1 MKTKKLFNSIC
12 LTFVLIG
19 ALIGGLFL
27 SGEKNF
33 ISSDA
38 AFTEY
43 TEITNNLPEYLN
55 REGGIART
63 SDDSI
68 ILLDATTNNTFSL
81 SIAADENDKITGT
94 GENDDKQNYSYK
106 ISDTEYYY
114 FNFTNA
120 LSLYKDVTN
129 QQDYTNETNLLISAP
144 ISDFAKANDN
154 AFTVDEL
161 SVPPQ
166 QLNIKFNIGSTF
178 EQDGNTVTLEEGLYT
193 LVIPMTRWYTN
204 DGGLTHTTDS
214 SDTVQIEYTF
224 MIFNSSTYF
233 NSTTGLQNATMSNTE
248 NVTLTNNSGYSMFY
262 YYNYTST
269 SLPKFS
275 YNPYVYQ
282 ITVNFTD
289 YNQNSFY
296 RKVEYN
302 GSGFDIKDSNGDLVS
317 EGEEYIMTG
326 YNNDNGQAYI
336 TFNELGTYDISF
348 EYLYRVEDS
357 NEIFELPFDQLQSD
371 SSLIQYNKAQ
381 RLYIYGYQTMYTN
394 FNEPVDSAT
403 NQRQSREL
411 KTISEDKTTFEQSAD
426 ITALF
431 MADGSAPAQHSSSQ
445 YAIRNGNN
453 NLQSAIQAFL
463 RGNNAPSPVTTN
475 QVPIRFL
482 SNVNLKTG
490 TGTGNEN
497 AASWIFSVSGSGTSL
512 TLASS
517 SAFTNEN
524 QNTPG
529 TYVYIIQY
537 QFDSYLG
544 EGGVQQSAY
553 YHYQIFYFQITNET
567 PAVTVVDENGNNFST
582 TRYTNKSVYLI
593 NESTD
598 SPYNADV
605 TIEVNIYDYV
615 TRQSQT
621 IEFASLQ
628 NFDRSTYTYYS
639 SLYGEEAPSAHIG
652 KEAVYI
658 DSKSKNANRRFTISY
673 RSTMTSNNS
682 YTFTIDTDEIS
693 FASPRLAEEGSD
705 GSYSLG
711 RDITAPTTNSPFA
724 FVWNEKASE
733 ATTYGYVKYFPLEA
747 IDYYDLSNLQL
758 LLNQLLTIGVVPV
771 SYKIDFANSS
781 AWSPI
786 SNAYGLSTIAGTSV
800 KTDAGLY
807 LIEVYDIA
815 GNVGYD
821 IFVLDNTEPRFI
833 KLTESD
839 ESGTGIYIT
848 SLEILS
854 ASDVIAVSDAIETL
868 SINWGDYKGIILQ
881 NSTVSTFDNITP
893 YEYAYMV
900 EDDAAKTALKDA
912 LNSYTNTAENSNI
925 RYLSQLSKFGNVDT
939 GLPYA
944 SNYLVIEI
952 DDNFAVKDA
961 GSDNFTLQSGNSFT
975 LELMS
980 DGVANEGTYQFL
992 VRDASNTRS
1001 GGNALSSLQSF
1012 PSAILSVTV
1021 TSDSSRLFITD
1032 ETGNILTQAGF
1043 SLTGN
1048 FYENEND
1055 ELSKIQGNGFTIS
1068 ENLTYRYAYY
1078 SPTTNDASIYLS
1090 YVPFVSDDF
1099 TVALITLKHY
1109 EYKPVI
1115 GSENTESEN
1124 TESGNTE
1131 SENTKSG
1138 NVAYYD
1144 IDMKNPSSSITVFDI
1159 SQTPSGNTGEEQT
1172 FKIALG
1178 TSDYPLAGR
1187 YVITR
1192 TYQTQNDENVYDY
1205 NVYDY
1210 YERTITIDIDPYNL
1224 ITPIEPVTSTENS
1237 EDGTSTLKSWY
1248 ESLVGGEIVLSMYSG
1263 AEQSSIQVSFP
1274 FNQDGDVS
1282 DSFYN
1287 GEWTEGQ
1294 ENQIPTISVEG
1305 SKLPMSLNI
1314 PQYKYTTKASYNEE
1328 NNSFSVE
1335 ENNNLSYYG
1344 NAYIEPQGNLEN
1356 PSSYIVYVENIP
1368 VETFESYDDAVDYLN
1383 SASITPYEVLAVVE
1397 FTETNGQTQYYSTN
1411 GTTNNG
1417 YLVFYNASMDG
1428 VDDGGFPTVSDQEEA
1443 GPFYQAGRYIVT
1455 LYQASN
1461 QAASSSFRRFYRFAF
1476 EITSQAP
1483 EAEVINASTGEI
1495 LTEVTPPQTSNGVT
1509 TMTYYTNSNSLRFEW
1524 EVPTSEYLAKIDES
1538 AIAVSYHSSASD
1550 ATGTAITS
1558 FNISGTNTRSF
1569 NIDLTESQI
1578 TQDGAYLTVTM
1589 QFEGHD
1595 TLYYNQLQI
1604 IVRFDTTAPTENLQ
1618 TLISN
1623 YAKSTSE
1630 QLDSAYLWANAREN
1644 YTFSES
1650 STNGSDSDAVAYSY
1664 TPSAGNYRGFAFTV
1678 TGDFFTT
1685 TLNNTLSSATFN
1697 GTQEVYYRRIGETDN
1712 ETDNYLQSF
1721 VSATT
1726 KDTFVPS
1733 AFIQYDNNPPSAPE
1747 GYGVYEI
1754 VEIDAAGNM
1763 VTYLVNYID
1772 SENLN
1777 NAMTFERLSSS
1788 DNTLT
1793 TIVADAQ
1800 ILQGANFY
1808 SGTGM
1813 SITSLDYQ
1821 NNPWGFYSVTL
1832 NDGATSHYMLS
1843 PALSDNQI
1851 YQVSELNGQ
1860 KVLSAVNLS
1869 QVFPASIASSSSKH
1883 SMVFGDSLSGQTH
1896 RVYMTIMNANL
1907 ITNTISGNENQ
1918 AILEITVPTSA
1929 QVASTTIGHV
1939 YPVSIEVYQFVNG
1952 NWQTSPLFA
1961 SSQTEAS
1968 YGTWTPSTSVDGNIT
1983 ISTISS
1989 ASSDILRIT
1998 VNIGSNTKIRYNITD
2013 NFGNEITIIQIANE
2027 PSFNEITG
2035 GNYVYT
2041 IEQGG
2046 NDTLY
2051 LADQSLTF
2059 SYNTQLYGSVI
2070 EAYINNAWQPYG
2082 GFTESTS
2089 NYIRSM
2095 TFTSSAVTYNDVYRI
2110 SIYDAEDDEHAEE
2123 PLRTVYLKLYNAL
2136 PEYSETRNT
2145 ANINHNYLQMRDR
2158 NGEVLTGGIT
2168 MPGQSVSFRGQLL
2181 TANALSFT
2189 TYSQNVTL
2197 SFTDGQA
2204 LVSSSDTFNQF
2215 STLGYSV
2222 YLYDEANN
2230 DWINLNEFYEG
2241 YQFSG
2246 PGQYTILVKY
2256 DDGQFSEENF
2266 FTNMCK
2272 LFYLEILDSS
2282 TIYYHITVDGVEVEK
2297 SEILYTNSSG
2307 RTFESTYIV
2316 GVSYDDNSRVNI
2328 AWNEDEELGLTYSIT
2343 AQYSV
2348 ADGVYV
2354 EEYSYNCT
2362 TSSGYFAIIY
2372 IAPSTNFVTTLS
2384 YEDSTGSLAQI
2395 EGNSLSVYAT
2405 EAETNFDRLKINFRS
2420 YYGISQNRVNVRVEK
2435 YVNGSYMAI
2444 DVATYSSTSELSYF
2458 YLDRA
2463 GSYRIY
2469 FEDSCEPAN
2478 THMFGNNSYLTVTF
2492 ISEVPFFIS
2501 YEVDTGEVDES
2512 GQPITETYVGEKVQR
2527 AVYNHPVTINL
2538 YNISNYFQG
2547 YPTITVRRNGQT
2559 MTISNPN
2566 ATSYTFSDPGY
2577 YSISFSA
2584 ISRENGMAIRQ
2595 NEYNFTIINSEES
2608 RYAYSFANYQNYYV
2622 KSIVRDGVDI
2632 TQSLMDLTDFD
2643 TIVIDGSRYLSEF
2656 VLSFGDEQ
2664 TGAGRYQITI
2674 SSNQSALSS
2683 ILQEDFTFDVWIN
2696 SATPPLTIS
2705 VAEGGSTSGTIT
2717 VTLNVQNFYNAI
2729 GDSYIVVGQNTYQ
2742 FNSSTLSSYGEV
2754 ATFEINTTGTWYIQ
2768 VYSASENLL
2777 YSYKVYRTEPL
2788 NVFSIIAIVI
2798 AVIVLIIIIIITIRL
2813 RKRQRVK

>member
-81 SIAADENDKITGT
+81 SIATDTIAGT
-94 GENDDKQNYSYK
+94 GDNSGKTNYAYK

-144 ISDFAKANDN
+144 ISDFAKENKNA
-154 AFTVDEL
+154 AFTVDGL

-166 QLNIKFNIGSTF
+166 QLNIQFNIGSSF
-178 EQDGNTVTLEEGLYT
+178 KQDGNTVTLEEGLYT

-269 SLPKFS
+269 SLPQFS

-317 EGEEYIMTG
+317 EGEEYIMAG
-326 YNNDNGQAYI
+326 YNDDNGQAYI
-336 TFNELGTYDISF
+336 TFNELGSYDISF

-381 RLYIYGYQTMYTN
+381 RLCIYGYQTMYTN

-431 MADGSAPAQHSSSQ
+431 MANENAPAQHSSSQ

-453 NLQSAIQAFL
+453 NLQSAIQTFL
-463 RGNNAPSPVTTN
+463 QGESAPSPVTTN

-605 TIEVNIYDYV
+605 TIEVNIYDYM
-615 TRQSQT
+615 TGQSQT
-621 IEFASLQ
+621 VAFASLGT
-628 NFDRSTYTYYS
+628 FDKSTYTYFE
-639 SLYGEEAPSAHIG
+639 SLYGEKAPSAHIG
-652 KEAVYI
+652 KEAVHI
-658 DSKSKNANRRFTISY
+658 DSESANANRRFTISY

-682 YTFTIDTDEIS
+682 YTFTIDTNEIS

-705 GSYSLG
+705 GNYSLG

-733 ATTYGYVKYFPLEA
+733 ATTYGYVKYFPLKA
-747 IDYYDLSNLQL
+747 IDYYNNKNITSNLQL

-833 KLTESD
+833 KITEAD
-839 ESGTGIYIT
+839 TT

-854 ASDVIAVSDAIETL
+854 ASDVIAVSDATV

-881 NSTVSTFDNITP
+881 NSTESTFDNIAP
-893 YEYAYMV
+893 YEYANLIV
-900 EDDAAKTALKDA
+900 DSKAAREALENT
-912 LNSYTNTAENSNI
+912 LTTYTNTAENSNI
-925 RYLSQLSKFGNVDT
+925 RYLSQLSSFGDVDT

-952 DDNFAVKDA
+952 DDNFAVKDND
-961 GSDNFTLQSGNSFT
+961 SDNFVLQSGNSFT

-980 DGVANEGTYQFL
+980 DDIANEGTYQFL

-1032 ETGNILTQAGF
+1032 EEGNILTQAGF
-1043 SLTGN
+1043 SLTGT
-1048 FYENEND
+1048 FYKNKNG
-1055 ELSKIQGNGFTIS
+1055 ELSKIQDNDFTTLS
-1068 ENLTYRYAYY
+1068 NLTYRYAYY

-1090 YVPFVSDDF
+1090 YVPFASDGS

-1115 GSENTESEN
+1115 
-1124 TESGNTE
+1124 
-1131 SENTKSG
+1131 KSG

-1144 IDMKNPSSSITVFDI
+1144 IDMANPSSSITVFDI
-1159 SQTPSGNTGEEQT
+1159 NQTPSGETGKQQT
-1172 FKIALG
+1172 FQIALG

-1205 NVYDY
+1205 

-1224 ITPIEPVTSTENS
+1224 ITPIEPVTENS

-1287 GEWTEGQ
+1287 GEWTAGQ

-1314 PQYKYTTKASYNEE
+1314 PQYKYTTKASYNED

-1344 NAYIEPQGNLEN
+1344 NAYIKTNGDDPDN
-1356 PSSYIVYVENIP
+1356 PSSYTVYVENIP
-1368 VETFESYDDAVDYLN
+1368 VETFERYDDAVAYLN

-1397 FTETNGQTQYYSTN
+1397 FRETNNGQTQYYSTN

-1524 EVPTSEYLAKIDES
+1524 EVPTSEYLAKIDED
-1538 AIAVSYHSSASD
+1538 AIAVNYHSSASD
-1550 ATGTAITS
+1550 VTGESISVTDDS
-1558 FNISGTNTRSF
+1558 ISGTNTLSF
-1569 NIDLTESQI
+1569 NIDLTEDKI
-1578 TQDGAYLTVTM
+1578 TKDGAYLTVTM

-1595 TLYYNQLQI
+1595 TRYYNQLQI

-1623 YAKSTSE
+1623 YAKSTSG
-1630 QLDSAYLWANAREN
+1630 QFDSNYLWANAREN

-1650 STNGSDSDAVAYSY
+1650 STNGSDSTAVAYSY

-1697 GTQEVYYRRIGETDN
+1697 GTQEVYYRSIGETDN

-1733 AFIQYDNNPPSAPE
+1733 AFIQYDSNHPSTPE

-1788 DNTLT
+1788 GDTLT
-1793 TIVADAQ
+1793 TTVADAQ

-1832 NDGATSHYMLS
+1832 NDGTTSHYMLS

-1860 KVLSAVNLS
+1860 KVLSAVTLS

-1883 SMVFGDSLSGQTH
+1883 SMVFGDSLCGQTH

-1918 AILEITVPTSA
+1918 AILEITVPTAA

-1939 YPVSIEVYQFVNG
+1939 YPVSIEIYQFVNG

-1968 YGTWTPSTSVDGNIT
+1968 YGTWTPSTSVDKNIT

-2070 EAYINNAWQPYG
+2070 EAYINNAWQPYK

-2110 SIYDAEDDEHAEE
+2110 SIYDAEDDEHAE

-2204 LVSSSDTFNQF
+2204 LVSSNDTFNQF

-2230 DWINLNEFYEG
+2230 DWINLNEYYEG

-2584 ISRENGMAIRQ
+2584 ISRENGTAIRQ

-2768 VYSASENLL
+2768 VYSASGNLL

>member
-19 ALIGGLFL
+19 VLIGGLFL
-27 SGEKNF
+27 SGEKKF

-55 REGGIART
+55 RKGGIKT

-81 SIAADENDKITGT
+81 SIAADEDDIIT
-94 GENDDKQNYSYK
+94 GENDNEQNYSYK

-129 QQDYTNETNLLISAP
+129 QQDYTNQANLLGTTSIEN
-144 ISDFAKANDN
+144 FASPHTNN
-154 AFTVDEL
+154 AFTVDGL

-166 QLNIKFNIGSTF
+166 KLNVNFKIGPKFSVDTQNPQKII
-178 EQDGNTVTLEEGLYT
+178 TLEEGLYT
-193 LVIPMTRWYTN
+193 LVIPMTRWYTY
-204 DGGLTHTTDS
+204 DGGLTYATDS

-224 MIFNSSTYF
+224 MIFNSNTYF
-233 NSTTGLQNATMSNTE
+233 NSTTGLQNATMLNTE

-302 GSGFDIKDSNGDLVS
+302 GNGFNIKDSNGDLVS

-326 YNNDNGQAYI
+326 YDDESKEAYI
-336 TFNELGTYDISF
+336 TFNELGSYDISF

-403 NQRQSREL
+403 NQCQSREL

-431 MADGSAPAQHSSSQ
+431 MKSTQKTAFSQPSSNPYTIS
-445 YAIRNGNN
+445 GNDS
-453 NLQSAIQAFL
+453 LQSEVQAFL
-463 RGNNAPSPVTTN
+463 KSGNAPSLVTTN

-482 SNVNLKTG
+482 SNVNLKTSSA
-490 TGTGNEN
+490 TNDNTK
-497 AASWIFSVSGSGTSL
+497 SYIFSVTGEGNSL
-512 TLASS
+512 TLDDSSDDS

-605 TIEVNIYDYV
+605 TIEVNIYDYE

-621 IEFASLQ
+621 IGFQNLASY
-628 NFDRSTYTYYS
+628 DKSTYTYFASLS
-639 SLYGEEAPSAHIG
+639 SDEAGLLAHKG

-658 DSKSKNANRRFTISY
+658 DSQGTGADRKFTISY

-693 FASPRLAEEGSD
+693 FASPRLAEEGLD
-705 GSYSLG
+705 GNYSLG

-724 FVWNEKASE
+724 FAWNEKASG
-733 ATTYGYVKYFPLEA
+733 ATTYGYVKYFQFQA
-747 IDYYDLSNLQL
+747 INYYNTTSLQS

-771 SYKIDFANSS
+771 SYKLDFSNYSD
-781 AWSPI
+781 WSPI
-786 SNAYGLSTIAGTSV
+786 SNAYGLNTISGTSI

-833 KLTESD
+833 KITEAD
-839 ESGTGIYIT
+839 TT
-848 SLEILS
+848 TLEILS
-854 ASDVIAVSDAIETL
+854 ASDVIAVSDATV
-868 SINWGDYKGIILQ
+868 SVNWGDYKGIILQ
-881 NSTVSTFDNITP
+881 NYSDFSAIKS

-900 EDDAAKTALKDA
+900 DKVSADTALQDA
-912 LNSYTNTAENSNI
+912 LRKYTNPAENSNI
-925 RYLSQLSKFGNVDT
+925 KHLSQLTGNIEDS
-939 GLPYA
+939 LPYA
-944 SNYLVIEI
+944 SNYMVIEI
-952 DDNFAVKDA
+952 DNNFAVKNTT
-961 GSDNFTLQSGNSFT
+961 SDNFVLQQGNSYT
-975 LELMS
+975 IEMIS
-980 DGVANEGTYQFL
+980 NDVAIEGTYQFL
-992 VRDASNTRS
+992 VRDDSNSRS
-1001 GGNALSSLQSF
+1001 GGNVLSSLQSF

-1032 ETGNILTQAGF
+1032 KAEEGNILTQAGF
-1043 SLTGN
+1043 SLTGT
-1048 FYENEND
+1048 FYTNKDEDAFSKVADENAGITI
-1055 ELSKIQGNGFTIS
+1055 LSNR
-1068 ENLTYRYAYY
+1068 TYRYAYY

-1090 YVPFVSDDF
+1090 YVPFASDGS
-1099 TVALITLKHY
+1099 TVKSITLKHY
-1109 EYKPVI
+1109 DYKPVI
-1115 GSENTESEN
+1115 
-1124 TESGNTE
+1124 
-1131 SENTKSG
+1131 KSG

-1144 IDMKNPSSSITVFDI
+1144 IDMANPSSSITVFDI
-1159 SQTPSGNTGEEQT
+1159 NQTPSGVSGAEQT
-1172 FKIALG
+1172 FQIALG

-1192 TYQTQNDENVYDY
+1192 IYQTQSGDNI
-1205 NVYDY
+1205 YDY
-1210 YERTITIDIDPYNL
+1210 YERTITIDVDPYNL
-1224 ITPIEPVTSTENS
+1224 ITPIEPVTSAS
-1237 EDGTSTLKSWY
+1237 EDGTQGSEKTWY

-1263 AEQSSIQVSFP
+1263 AEQSNIQVSFP
-1274 FNQDGDVS
+1274 FDKEGNVD

-1287 GEWTEGQ
+1287 GEWAEGQ
-1294 ENQIPTISVEG
+1294 ESQIPIISVEG
-1305 SKLPMSLNI
+1305 SKLPMSLSI

-1344 NAYIEPQGNLEN
+1344 NAHIKANGNPDN
-1356 PSSYIVYVENIP
+1356 PSSYTVYVENIP
-1368 VETFESYDDAVDYLN
+1368 VETFERYDDAVAYLN
-1383 SASITPYEVLAVVE
+1383 SASITPYKVLAVVE

-1411 GTTNNG
+1411 GKTNNG

-1428 VDDGGFPTVSDQEEA
+1428 VDNDGLPTVSDQEA

-1461 QAASSSFRRFYRFAF
+1461 QASTSNFRKFYKFAF
-1476 EITSQAP
+1476 EITAQAP

-1495 LTEVTPPQTSNGVT
+1495 LTEVAKHTLNNIT
-1509 TMTYYTNSNSLRFEW
+1509 TVEYYTNSNSLRFEW

-1550 ATGTAITS
+1550 AGKSIPVTNDS
-1558 FNISGTNTRSF
+1558 ISGTNTLSF

-1595 TLYYNQLQI
+1595 NRYYNLLQI

-1623 YAKSTSE
+1623 YANSTSG
-1630 QLDSAYLWANAREN
+1630 QFDSNYLWANTREN
-1644 YTFSES
+1644 YTFSEGS
-1650 STNGSDSDAVAYSY
+1650 INGADLNAVAYSY
-1664 TPSAGNYRGFAFTV
+1664 TPSAGNFRGFAFTI
-1678 TGDFFTT
+1678 TENFFTT
-1685 TLNNTLSSATFN
+1685 MLRNTLNSATFN
-1697 GTQEVYYRRIGETDN
+1697 GTQKIYYKFIGVTN
-1712 ETDNYLQSF
+1712 SYLQNF

-1726 KDTFVPS
+1726 KDTFVTS
-1733 AFIQYDNNPPSAPE
+1733 DFIQYDKRDPYAPE
-1747 GYGVYEI
+1747 DGYGVYEI

-1788 DNTLT
+1788 GNTLT
-1793 TIVADAQ
+1793 TTVTDAQ

-1813 SITSLDYQ
+1813 SITNLNYQ

-1832 NDGATSHYMLS
+1832 NDGTTSHFMRS
-1843 PALSDNQI
+1843 PTLAENQI
-1851 YQVSELNGQ
+1851 FKVSQSDEK
-1860 KVLSAVNLS
+1860 KVLTVTSLS
-1869 QVFPASIASSSSKH
+1869 QLFPTSITSSSLKH
-1883 SMVFGDSLSGQTH
+1883 SMVFGNSINGQTS
-1896 RVYMTIMNANL
+1896 RVFVTIMNANL
-1907 ITNTISGNENQ
+1907 ITNTISGNQNQ
-1918 AILEITVPTSA
+1918 AILEITVPTQTQISSA
-1929 QVASTTIGHV
+1929 TIGHV
-1939 YPVSIEVYQFVNG
+1939 YPVAIDIYQFING
-1952 NWQTSPLFA
+1952 NWQPLF
-1961 SSQTEAS
+1961 EATQVESS
-1968 YGTWTPSTSVDGNIT
+1968 YGTWTPSASNDGNIT
-1983 ISTISS
+1983 ISTIAS
-1989 ASSDILRIT
+1989 ASSNILRIT
-1998 VNIGSNTKIRYNITD
+1998 VNIGANTKIRYNITD
-2013 NFGNEITIIQIANE
+2013 NFGNEITVIQIANE
-2027 PSFNEITG
+2027 PIFKEITG
-2035 GNYVYT
+2035 DNYVYT
-2041 IEQGG
+2041 IDQGG

-2051 LADQSLTF
+2051 LADKSLTF
-2059 SYNTQLYGSVI
+2059 SYNTQLYKSVI
-2070 EAYINNAWQPYG
+2070 EAYINNAWQPYEE
-2082 GFTESTS
+2082 FVDSTS

-2095 TFTSSAVTYNDVYRI
+2095 TFSSNNITYNDVYRI
-2110 SIYDAEDDEHAEE
+2110 SIYDAEDEDLSGL
-2123 PLRTVYLKLYNAL
+2123 LRTVYLKLYNAL
-2136 PEYSETRNT
+2136 PEYSEANSS
-2145 ANINHNYLQMRDR
+2145 ANIEHNYLQMRDK
-2158 NGEVLTGGIT
+2158 NGHPLTDGIT
-2168 MPGQSVSFRGQLL
+2168 LTGQSVTFNGQLL
-2181 TANALSFT
+2181 TANALSLT

-2204 LVSSSDTFNQF
+2204 LISSSDNFNQF

-2222 YLYDEANN
+2222 YLYDETNN
-2230 DWINLNEFYEG
+2230 TWINLNEGNGG
-2241 YQFSG
+2241 YTISG
-2246 PGQYTILVKY
+2246 HGKYTILVKY
-2256 DDGQFSEENF
+2256 DDGQFSQANF

-2282 TIYYHITVDGVEVEK
+2282 TIYFHITVDGIEVEN
-2297 SEILYTNSSG
+2297 SEISYTNSAG
-2307 RTFESTYIV
+2307 RTFETYIV
-2316 GVSYDDNSRVNI
+2316 GVNYDDNLRVNI
-2328 AWNEDEELGLTYSIT
+2328 AWNEDEELNLTHTII
-2343 AQYSV
+2343 AQYPV

-2362 TSSGYFAIIY
+2362 ASSGYLAIIY
-2372 IAPSTNFVTTLS
+2372 IAPSTNFVTALS
-2384 YEDSTGSLAQI
+2384 YENSTGSLAQI
-2395 EGNSLSVYAT
+2395 EGNSLSVYAS
-2405 EAETNFDRLKINFRS
+2405 EAENNFERLKINYKS
-2420 YYGISQNRVNVRVEK
+2420 YYGISQNKVNVRVEK
-2435 YVNGSYMAI
+2435 YVNGSYTEI
-2444 DVATYSSTSELSYF
+2444 DVATKFSTSDSNYF

-2469 FEDSCEPAN
+2469 FEDSCEPKN
-2478 THMFGNNSYLTVTF
+2478 THMFGNNTYLSVTF

-2501 YEVDTGEVDES
+2501 YDIDTGKVDEN

-2527 AVYNHPVTINL
+2527 AIYNHPITLNL

-2547 YPTITVRRNGQT
+2547 YPEITVRKNGQIQ
-2559 MTISNPN
+2559 TISNPN
-2566 ATSYTFSDPGY
+2566 ATSYTFSQPGY

-2584 ISRENGMAIRQ
+2584 ISRENGTAIRQ

-2622 KSIVRDGVDI
+2622 KSIKRDGVDI
-2632 TQSLMDLTDFD
+2632 TQSLIKLTDFN
-2643 TIVIDGSRYLSEF
+2643 TTKINGLTYLSEF
-2656 VLSFGDEQ
+2656 ALSFGDEQ

-2674 SSNQSALSS
+2674 SSNQSALST
-2683 ILQEDFTFDVWIN
+2683 ILQEDFTFEVWIN

-2705 VAEGGSTSGTIT
+2705 LDEGASTSGIIT

-2729 GDSYIVVGQNTYQ
+2729 GDSYIVVGANRYQ

-2754 ATFEINTTGTWYIQ
+2754 ATFQIDSTGTWYIQ
-2768 VYSASENLL
+2768 VYSASGNLL
-2777 YSYKVYRTEPL
+2777 YSYKVYKTEPL
-2788 NVFSIIAIVI
+2788 NAFSIIAIVI
-2798 AVIVLIIIIIITIRL
+2798 AVIVVIVIIIITIRL

>member
-94 GENDDKQNYSYK
+94 GENTDKQNYSYK

-129 QQDYTNETNLLISAP
+129 QQDYTNQANLLGTTSIEN
-144 ISDFAKANDN
+144 FASPHTN
-154 AFTVDEL
+154 AFPVDGL

-166 QLNIKFNIGSTF
+166 KLNVNFKIGPTF
-178 EQDGNTVTLEEGLYT
+178 SVDTQNQQKIITLEEGLYT

-204 DGGLTHTTDS
+204 DGGLTYTTDS

-326 YNNDNGQAYI
+326 YNDDNGQAYI
-336 TFNELGTYDISF
+336 TFNELGSYDISF

-445 YAIRNGNN
+445 YAIRNGSN
-453 NLQSAIQAFL
+453 NLQSAVQAFL
-463 RGNNAPSPVTTN
+463 QKDNAPSPVTTN

-605 TIEVNIYDYV
+605 TIEVNIYNYV

-621 IEFASLQ
+621 IGFQNLASY
-628 NFDRSTYTYYS
+628 DKSTYTYFASLS
-639 SLYGEEAPSAHIG
+639 SDEAGLSAHQG
-652 KEAVYI
+652 KEAVHI
-658 DSKSKNANRRFTISY
+658 DSESANANRRFTISY

-711 RDITAPTTNSPFA
+711 RDITEPTTNSPFA
-724 FVWNEKASE
+724 FAWNEKASG
-733 ATTYGYVKYFPLEA
+733 ATTRGYVKYFPLKA
-747 IDYYDLSNLQL
+747 IDYYNNKNITSNLQL

-786 SNAYGLSTIAGTSV
+786 STNAYGLSTIAGTSV

-833 KLTESD
+833 KITEAD
-839 ESGTGIYIT
+839 TT

-854 ASDVIAVSDAIETL
+854 ASDVIAVSDATV

-881 NSTVSTFDNITP
+881 NSTESTFKDITP
-893 YEYAYMV
+893 YEYANLIV
-900 EDDAAKTALKDA
+900 DSKVAREALENT
-912 LNSYTNTAENSNI
+912 LTTYTNVATNSNI
-925 RYLSQLSKFGNVDT
+925 RYLSQLSSFGDVDT

-952 DDNFAVKDA
+952 DDNFAVKDND
-961 GSDNFTLQSGNSFT
+961 SDNFTLQSGNSFT

-1032 ETGNILTQAGF
+1032 EEGNILTQAGF
-1043 SLTGN
+1043 SLTGT
-1048 FYENEND
+1048 FYTNEAKNAF
-1055 ELSKIQGNGFTIS
+1055 SKIADENAGITILS
-1068 ENLTYRYAYY
+1068 NRTYRYAYY
-1078 SPTTNDASIYLS
+1078 SPITNDASINLS
-1090 YVPFVSDDF
+1090 YVPFASDGS

-1115 GSENTESEN
+1115 E
-1124 TESGNTE
+1124 
-1131 SENTKSG
+1131 SG

-1144 IDMKNPSSSITVFDI
+1144 IDMANPSSSITVFDI
-1159 SQTPSGNTGEEQT
+1159 NQTPSGVSGAEQT
-1172 FKIALG
+1172 FQIALG
-1178 TSDYPLAGR
+1178 TSEYPLAGR

-1192 TYQTQNDENVYDY
+1192 IYQTQSGDNI
-1205 NVYDY
+1205 YDY

-1224 ITPIEPVTSTENS
+1224 ITPIEPVTENS
-1237 EDGTSTLKSWY
+1237 EDGTSTSKSWY

-1287 GEWTEGQ
+1287 GEWAEGQ

-1314 PQYKYTTKASYNEE
+1314 PQYKYTTKASYNGDD
-1328 NNSFSVE
+1328 NSFSVD

-1428 VDDGGFPTVSDQEEA
+1428 VDDGGFPTIVSDEKA
-1443 GPFYQAGRYIVT
+1443 GPFYQAGTYIVT

-1461 QAASSSFRRFYRFAF
+1461 QASTSSFRKFYKFAF

-1495 LTEVTPPQTSNGVT
+1495 LTEVTKNTLNNIT
-1509 TMTYYTNSNSLRFEW
+1509 TVEYYANSNSLRFEW
-1524 EVPTSEYLAKIDES
+1524 EVPTSEYLAKIDEGS
-1538 AIAVSYHSSASD
+1538 ISVVYHSSASD
-1550 ATGTAITS
+1550 SMGSKIDDFT
-1558 FNISGTNTRSF
+1558 ISGTNTRSF
-1569 NIDLTESQI
+1569 NLDLKESQI
-1578 TQDGAYLTVTM
+1578 TSAGAYLSVTM

-1595 TLYYNQLQI
+1595 NRYYHQLQI

-1630 QLDSAYLWANAREN
+1630 QFDSNYLWANAREN

-1697 GTQEVYYRRIGETDN
+1697 GTQEVYYRSIGETDN

-1793 TIVADAQ
+1793 TTVADAQ

-1869 QVFPASIASSSSKH
+1869 QVFPASIASSSTKH

-2110 SIYDAEDDEHAEE
+2110 SIYDAEDDEHAE

-2547 YPTITVRRNGQT
+2547 YPTIAVRRNGQT

-2584 ISRENGMAIRQ
+2584 ISRENGTAIRQ

-2674 SSNQSALSS
+2674 SSNQSALGS

-2768 VYSASENLL
+2768 VYSASGNLL

>member
-81 SIAADENDKITGT
+81 SIATDTIAGT
-94 GENDDKQNYSYK
+94 GNNSTKINYAYK

-129 QQDYTNETNLLISAP
+129 EQDYTNETNLLISAP
-144 ISDFAKANDN
+144 ISDFATANTN
-154 AFTVDEL
+154 AFTVDGL

-166 QLNIKFNIGSTF
+166 QLNIRFNIGSTF

-326 YNNDNGQAYI
+326 YNDDNGQAYI

-357 NEIFELPFDQLQSD
+357 NEIFELPFDELQSS

-381 RLYIYGYQTMYTN
+381 RLYVYGYQAMYTN

-411 KTISEDKTTFEQSAD
+411 KTISENSRTFDQSAD

-431 MADGSAPAQHSSSQ
+431 MADESAPAQHSSSQ
-445 YAIRNGNN
+445 YVIRNGDK
-453 NLQSAIQAFL
+453 NLQSAVQTFL
-463 RGNNAPSPVTTN
+463 QKDNAPSPVTTN

-567 PAVTVVDENGNNFST
+567 PAVTVVDESGNNFST

-621 IEFASLQ
+621 IEFASLGT
-628 NFDRSTYTYYS
+628 FDRSTYTYYS

-658 DSKSKNANRRFTISY
+658 DSGSDNADRRFTISY

-747 IDYYDLSNLQL
+747 IDYYNSSNLQL

-821 IFVLDNTEPRFI
+821 IFVLDNAEPRFI
-833 KLTESD
+833 KITEAD
-839 ESGTGIYIT
+839 TT

-854 ASDVIAVSDAIETL
+854 ASDVIAVIDAEV

-881 NSTVSTFDNITP
+881 NSTSEELESLIEAQNIQP

-900 EDDAAKTALKDA
+900 DDTTAEDA
-912 LNSYTNTAENSNI
+912 LSDALSSYTNTATNSNI
-925 RYLSQLSKFGNVDT
+925 RYLSQLAGQTFGNIED

-952 DDNFAVKDA
+952 DDNFAVKDND
-961 GSDNFTLQSGNSFT
+961 SDNFVLQSGNSYT
-975 LELMS
+975 IEMIS
-980 DGVANEGTYQFL
+980 GGEYGDDDSVAIEGTYQFL

-1032 ETGNILTQAGF
+1032 EEGNILTQAGF
-1043 SLTGN
+1043 SLTGE
-1048 FYENEND
+1048 FYKD
-1055 ELSKIQGNGFTIS
+1055 GTGELLKIQDNDFTTLS
-1068 ENLTYRYAYY
+1068 GLTYRYAYY
-1078 SPTTNDASIYLS
+1078 SPITNDASINLS
-1090 YVPFVSDDF
+1090 YVPFASDGS

-1115 GSENTESEN
+1115 E
-1124 TESGNTE
+1124 
-1131 SENTKSG
+1131 SG

-1144 IDMKNPSSSITVFDI
+1144 IDMANPSSSITVFDI
-1159 SQTPSGNTGEEQT
+1159 NQTPSGVSGAEQT
-1172 FKIALG
+1172 FQIALG
-1178 TSDYPLAGR
+1178 TSEYPLAGR

-1192 TYQTQNDENVYDY
+1192 IYQTQSGDNI
-1205 NVYDY
+1205 YDY

-1237 EDGTSTLKSWY
+1237 EDGTSTSKSWY
-1248 ESLVGGEIVLSMYSG
+1248 ESLVGGEIVLNMYSG
-1263 AEQSSIQVSFP
+1263 AGQSSIQVSFP

-1314 PQYKYTTKASYNEE
+1314 PQYKYTTKADYHGADE
-1328 NNSFSVE
+1328 NDNYTDNSFSVE

-1368 VETFESYDDAVDYLN
+1368 VKTFELYKDAVDYLN

-1428 VDDGGFPTVSDQEEA
+1428 VDNGGFPTVSDQEA

-1476 EITSQAP
+1476 EITAQAP

-1495 LTEVTPPQTSNGVT
+1495 LTEVAKHTLNNIT
-1509 TMTYYTNSNSLRFEW
+1509 TVEYYTNSNSLRFEW

-1538 AIAVSYHSSASD
+1538 AIAVNYHSSESD
-1550 ATGTAITS
+1550 VTGSPITS
-1558 FNISGTNTRSF
+1558 LKISGTNTRSF
-1569 NIDLTESQI
+1569 NIDLTEIGDI
-1578 TQDGAYLTVTM
+1578 TKDGAYLTVTM

-1595 TLYYNQLQI
+1595 TRYYDQLQI

-1623 YAKSTSE
+1623 YAKSTSG
-1630 QLDSAYLWANAREN
+1630 QLDYTYLWANAREN
-1644 YTFSES
+1644 YTFSEGS
-1650 STNGSDSDAVAYSY
+1650 INGADLNAVAYSY

-1685 TLNNTLSSATFN
+1685 TLNSTLSSATFN
-1697 GTQEVYYRRIGETDN
+1697 GTQEVYYRSIG

-1733 AFIQYDNNPPSAPE
+1733 AFIQYDSNHPSAPE

-1793 TIVADAQ
+1793 TTVADAQ

-1832 NDGATSHYMLS
+1832 NDGTTSHYMLS

-1851 YQVSELNGQ
+1851 YKVSELNGQ

-1869 QVFPASIASSSSKH
+1869 QVFPASIASSSTKH

-2070 EAYINNAWQPYG
+2070 EAYINNAWQPYA

-2168 MPGQSVSFRGQLL
+2168 MQGQSVSFRGQLL

-2768 VYSASENLL
+2768 VYSASGNLL

>member
-81 SIAADENDKITGT
+81 SIATDTIAGT
-94 GENDDKQNYSYK
+94 GDNSGKTNHAYN

-129 QQDYTNETNLLISAP
+129 EQDYTNETNLLISAP
-144 ISDFAKANDN
+144 ISDFAKANNN
-154 AFTVDEL
+154 AFTVDGL

-166 QLNIKFNIGSTF
+166 QLNITFNIGSSF
-178 EQDGNTVTLEEGLYT
+178 AQNGDTVTLEEGLYT

-204 DGGLTHTTDS
+204 DGGLTYTTDS

-269 SLPKFS
+269 SLPQFS

-302 GSGFDIKDSNGDLVS
+302 GSGFDIKDSNGDLVG

-336 TFNELGTYDISF
+336 TFNELGSYDISF

-445 YAIRNGNN
+445 YAIRNGSN
-453 NLQSAIQAFL
+453 NLQSAIQTFL
-463 RGNNAPSPVTTN
+463 QGESAPSPVTTN

-621 IEFASLQ
+621 IGFQNLASY
-628 NFDRSTYTYYS
+628 DKSTYTYFASLS
-639 SLYGEEAPSAHIG
+639 SDEAGLSAHLG

-658 DSKSKNANRRFTISY
+658 DSQGTGADRKFTISY

-833 KLTESD
+833 KITEAD
-839 ESGTGIYIT
+839 TT

-854 ASDVIAVSDAIETL
+854 ASDVIAVSDATV

-881 NSTVSTFDNITP
+881 NSTSTELESLIEEQKIQP

-925 RYLSQLSKFGNVDT
+925 RYLSQLSSFGDVDT
-939 GLPYA
+939 DLPYA

-952 DDNFAVKDA
+952 DDNFAVKDND
-961 GSDNFTLQSGNSFT
+961 SDNFVLQSGNSFT

-980 DGVANEGTYQFL
+980 DDIANEGTYQFL

-1032 ETGNILTQAGF
+1032 EEGNILTQAGF
-1043 SLTGN
+1043 SLTGT
-1048 FYENEND
+1048 FYTNEDEDAFLEVADENAGITI
-1055 ELSKIQGNGFTIS
+1055 LSNR
-1068 ENLTYRYAYY
+1068 TYRYAYY

-1090 YVPFVSDDF
+1090 YVPFASDGS
-1099 TVALITLKHY
+1099 TVKSITLKHY
-1109 EYKPVI
+1109 DYKPVI
-1115 GSENTESEN
+1115 
-1124 TESGNTE
+1124 
-1131 SENTKSG
+1131 KSG

-1144 IDMKNPSSSITVFDI
+1144 IDMTNPSSSITVFDI
-1159 SQTPSGNTGEEQT
+1159 NQTPSGVSGAEQT
-1172 FKIALG
+1172 FQIALG

-1192 TYQTQNDENVYDY
+1192 IYQTQSGDNI
-1205 NVYDY
+1205 YDY

-1237 EDGTSTLKSWY
+1237 EDGTSTSKSWY
-1248 ESLVGGEIVLSMYSG
+1248 ESLVGGEIVLNMYSG

-1274 FNQDGDVS
+1274 FDNKGNVS

-1314 PQYKYTTKASYNEE
+1314 PQYKYTTKADYHGADE
-1328 NNSFSVE
+1328 NDNYTDNSFSVE

-1344 NAYIEPQGNLEN
+1344 NAYIEANGDPN
-1356 PSSYIVYVENIP
+1356 PSSYTVYVENIP
-1368 VETFESYDDAVDYLN
+1368 VETFERYDDAVAYLN

-1397 FTETNGQTQYYSTN
+1397 FRETNGQTQYYSTN

-1428 VDDGGFPTVSDQEEA
+1428 VDDGGFPTVSDEKA
-1443 GPFYQAGRYIVT
+1443 GPFYQAGTYIVT

-1476 EITSQAP
+1476 EITAQAP

-1524 EVPTSEYLAKIDES
+1524 EVPTSEYLAKIDED
-1538 AIAVSYHSSASD
+1538 AIAVNYHSSAND
-1550 ATGTAITS
+1550 VTGESISVTD
-1558 FNISGTNTRSF
+1558 NDISGTNTRSF

-1630 QLDSAYLWANAREN
+1630 QLDYTYLWANAREN

-1697 GTQEVYYRRIGETDN
+1697 GTQEVYYRSIGES

-1733 AFIQYDNNPPSAPE
+1733 AFIQYDSNHPSAPE

-1788 DNTLT
+1788 GNTLT
-1793 TIVADAQ
+1793 TTVADAQ

-1869 QVFPASIASSSSKH
+1869 QVFPASIASSSTKH

-2158 NGEVLTGGIT
+2158 NGEVLAGGIT

-2316 GVSYDDNSRVNI
+2316 GVSYDDNSRVHI

-2584 ISRENGMAIRQ
+2584 ISRENGTTIRQ

-2696 SATPPLTIS
+2696 STTPPLTIS

-2768 VYSASENLL
+2768 VYSASGNLL

>member
-81 SIAADENDKITGT
+81 SIAADEDDKITGT
-94 GENDDKQNYSYK
+94 GENTDKQNFSYK

-144 ISDFAKANDN
+144 ISDFAKANGDDD

-166 QLNIKFNIGSTF
+166 RLNIKFNIGSSF
-178 EQDGNTVTLEEGLYT
+178 AQKDDTVTLEEGLYT

-302 GSGFDIKDSNGDLVS
+302 GNGFDIKDSNGDLVS

-326 YNNDNGQAYI
+326 YNDDNGQAYI

-431 MADGSAPAQHSSSQ
+431 MKQNDDFAQHSPDRDTISGETSS
-445 YAIRNGNN
+445 
-453 NLQSAIQAFL
+453 LQSAVQYFL

-482 SNVNLKTG
+482 SNVNLTTSSATNDNTK
-490 TGTGNEN
+490 
-497 AASWIFSVSGSGTSL
+497 SYIFSVTEEDGNL
-512 TLASS
+512 TLDGT

-605 TIEVNIYDYV
+605 TIEVNIYNYV
-615 TRQSQT
+615 TKQSQT
-621 IEFASLQ
+621 IEFASLGT
-628 NFDRSTYTYYS
+628 FDKSTYTYYESLSDLKGALS
-639 SLYGEEAPSAHIG
+639 SHNE
-652 KEAVYI
+652 KEAVWI
-658 DSKSKNANRRFTISY
+658 NSESKNANRRFTISY

-682 YTFTIDTDEIS
+682 YTFTIDTNEIS

-733 ATTYGYVKYFPLEA
+733 ATTYGYVKYFPLKA
-747 IDYYDLSNLQL
+747 IDYYNSSNLQL

-833 KLTESD
+833 KITEAD
-839 ESGTGIYIT
+839 TT

-854 ASDVIAVSDAIETL
+854 ASDVIAVSDATV

-881 NSTVSTFDNITP
+881 NSTESTFDNIAP
-893 YEYAYMV
+893 YKYAYMV
-900 EDDAAKTALKDA
+900 NNGVAQDALSDA

-925 RYLSQLSKFGNVDT
+925 RYLSQLSSFEDVDT

-952 DDNFAVKDA
+952 DDNFAVKDND
-961 GSDNFTLQSGNSFT
+961 SDNFVLQSGNSFT

-980 DGVANEGTYQFL
+980 DDIANEGTYQFL

-1032 ETGNILTQAGF
+1032 EEGNILTQAGF
-1043 SLTGN
+1043 SLTGT
-1048 FYENEND
+1048 FYTNKDEDAFLEVADENAGITI
-1055 ELSKIQGNGFTIS
+1055 LSNR
-1068 ENLTYRYAYY
+1068 TYRYAYY
-1078 SPTTNDASIYLS
+1078 SPTTNDASINLS
-1090 YVPFVSDDF
+1090 YVPFASDGS

-1115 GSENTESEN
+1115 
-1124 TESGNTE
+1124 
-1131 SENTKSG
+1131 KSG

-1144 IDMKNPSSSITVFDI
+1144 IDMTNPSSSITVFDI
-1159 SQTPSGNTGEEQT
+1159 NRTPSGVSGAEQT
-1172 FKIALG
+1172 FQIALG
-1178 TSDYPLAGR
+1178 TSEYPLAGR

-1192 TYQTQNDENVYDY
+1192 IYQTQSGDNI
-1205 NVYDY
+1205 YDY

-1237 EDGTSTLKSWY
+1237 EDGTSTSKSWY

-1274 FNQDGDVS
+1274 FDNKGNVS

-1314 PQYKYTTKASYNEE
+1314 PQYKYTTKADYHGADE
-1328 NNSFSVE
+1328 NDNYTDNSFSVE

-1344 NAYIEPQGNLEN
+1344 NAYIKANGNSSN
-1356 PSSYIVYVENIP
+1356 PSSYTVYVENIP
-1368 VETFESYDDAVDYLN
+1368 VETFERYEDAVAYLN

-1397 FTETNGQTQYYSTN
+1397 FRETNNGQTQYYSTN

-1428 VDDGGFPTVSDQEEA
+1428 VDDGGFPTIVSDKAA
-1443 GPFYQAGRYIVT
+1443 GPFYQAGTYIVT

-1476 EITSQAP
+1476 EITAQAP

-1495 LTEVTPPQTSNGVT
+1495 LTEVTRPQTSNGVT

-1550 ATGTAITS
+1550 VTGTPITT
-1558 FNISGTNTRSF
+1558 FKISGTNTLSF

-1578 TQDGAYLTVTM
+1578 TEAGAYLTVTM

-1595 TLYYNQLQI
+1595 TNYYNQLQI

-1623 YAKSTSE
+1623 YAKSTGE
-1630 QLDSAYLWANAREN
+1630 QLDNAYLWANAREN

-1650 STNGSDSDAVAYSY
+1650 STNGSALNAVAYSY

-1685 TLNNTLSSATFN
+1685 TLKSTLSSASFN
-1697 GTQEVYYRRIGETDN
+1697 GTQEVYYRSIG

-1733 AFIQYDNNPPSAPE
+1733 AFIQYDSNHPSAPE

-1788 DNTLT
+1788 GDTLT
-1793 TIVADAQ
+1793 TTVADAQ

-1869 QVFPASIASSSSKH
+1869 QVFPASIASSSTKH
-1883 SMVFGDSLSGQTH
+1883 SMVFGDSLSGQAH

-1918 AILEITVPTSA
+1918 AILEITVPTAA
-1929 QVASTTIGHV
+1929 QVASNTIGHV

-1968 YGTWTPSTSVDGNIT
+1968 YGTWTPSTSVDKNIT

-2246 PGQYTILVKY
+2246 HGQYTILVKY

-2674 SSNQSALSS
+2674 SSNQSALGS

-2768 VYSASENLL
+2768 VYSASGNLL